1 VNLSEPNIEVG
12 DFSEALDALPD
23 ESRNPR
29 DVLAYRARQ
38 DQDRRELFAAFDDA
52 VGILMRA
59 RLDICRYLNSPE
71 RLTGVRHL
79 LDSDF
84 DRAHAAIEEIRDR
97 LSVI

>member
-1 VNLSEPNIEVG
+1 MNMSEPNIEAG

-23 ESRNPR
+23 ESRTTR

-52 VGILMRA
+52 IGILMRA
-59 RLDICRYLNSPE
+59 RLDVCRYMTSPE

-84 DRAHAAIEEIRDR
+84 DRAHEAIEAIRDR
-97 LSVI
+97 MSVI

>member
-1 VNLSEPNIEVG
+1 MNMSEPNIEAG

-23 ESRNPR
+23 ESRNTR
-29 DVLAYRARQ
+29 DVLAYRAKQ

-52 VGILMRA
+52 IAILMRA
-59 RLDICRYLNSPE
+59 RLDVARYLTSPE

-84 DRAHAAIEEIRDR
+84 DSAHKAIETIRDR
-97 LSVI
+97 LSAL